1 MAEEAGSISYSV
13 KELLAKQDG
22 KLDTILL
29 TLTSK
34 ADREEMAGVERRV
47 TALEVQSV
55 TQERVN
61 KALSTENASNFTR
74 REKAIGSLLAL
85 LALLVQVYVQFGGH

>member
-1 MAEEAGSISYSV
+1 MAEDAGSVSYSV

-55 TQERVN
+55 TQEKVN
-61 KALSTENASNFTR
+61 SALRTENASNFTR
-74 REKAIGSLLAL
+74 REKVIGSLLAL
-85 LALLVQVYVQFGGH
+85 MALLVQVYVQFGGH